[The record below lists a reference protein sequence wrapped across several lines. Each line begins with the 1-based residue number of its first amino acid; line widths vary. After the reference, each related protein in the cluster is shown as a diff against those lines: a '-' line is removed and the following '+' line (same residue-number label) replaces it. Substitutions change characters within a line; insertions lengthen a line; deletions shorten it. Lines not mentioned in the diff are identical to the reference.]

1 MIFITSN
8 SKLHLFDNFWT
19 FKTQNTEY
27 NYIYA
32 ENYIY
37 KKLKESVEIH
47 KNQTKNNSVLA
58 TIFKVYFICTPKC
71 DAFGNSFF
79 LY

>member
-27 NYIYA
+27 NYTYA

-37 KKLKESVEIH
+37 KKLKEAAEVY
-47 KNQTKNNSVLA
+47 KNKTKKKNTAS
-58 TIFKVYFICTPKC
+58 
-71 DAFGNSFF
+71 
-79 LY
+79 

>member
-8 SKLHLFDNFWT
+8 RELHLFDKFWT

-32 ENYIY
+32 KKYIY
-37 KKLKESVEIH
+37 KNIKEAVETY
-47 KNQTKNNSVLA
+47 KN
-58 TIFKVYFICTPKC
+58 
-71 DAFGNSFF
+71 
-79 LY
+79 